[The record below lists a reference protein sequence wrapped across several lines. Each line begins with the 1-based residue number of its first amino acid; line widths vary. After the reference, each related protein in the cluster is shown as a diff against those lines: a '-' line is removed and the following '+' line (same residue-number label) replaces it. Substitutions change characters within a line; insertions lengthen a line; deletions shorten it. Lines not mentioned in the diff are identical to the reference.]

1 MKRIK
6 ALNGYQKVV
15 LLVVLALAVVFSVL
29 YPLTLSREG
38 YLYEDTILVPSQENG
53 SVVYS
58 GKIRGEQARFTVSAD
73 KAVTYQYGGQTYGP
87 YTAKEDPAAIP
98 EGVDGGRQMTGV
110 ELRRGE
116 EIVFRGGVM
125 APGGNYILYNEDGS
139 VENMGVTWSFG
150 EEAGTDPAAQEP
162 TAAAI
167 LQVMAGPVLTH
178 KGDGLYWFLGMLCC
192 VLTVCA
198 VLFADE
204 LFRWDLRFLIRDV
217 EGAEPSDWE
226 ILRRYFVWTLLPI
239 LALVA
244 FVLGLQ

>member
-38 YLYEDTILVPSQENG
+38 YLYEDTILVPSEENG

-87 YTAKEDPAAIP
+87 YTAK
-98 EGVDGGRQMTGV
+98 